1 MEYLKADVERMC
13 RKHRLHQA
21 ELNKRAKQNIPDKEY
36 WAKKRGQAHLN
47 QNNEAIP
54 STGGKQEYNITVTE
68 SRGRWS
74 YLPEHRQRPITLRQL
89 SDNYSKEAIE
99 EHILRRTSPYRLRNT
114 P

>member
-54 STGGKQEYNITVTE
+54 STGGKPAETRIQHYC
-68 SRGRWS
+68 
-74 YLPEHRQRPITLRQL
+74 HRKPWQMEL
-89 SDNYSKEAIE
+89 SPGAPPAPH
-99 EHILRRTSPYRLRNT
+99 HIAAVE
-114 P
+114 